1 MDGSDKQPIGRGMT
15 FVTQVVLCLFFGI
28 AGLIYGASVL
38 VPLSLAVLLF
48 VLISAIIDRFKGTK
62 LFGRNTPDW
71 IAHVLA
77 FGLVVVG
84 VAIIL
89 SILTSQA
96 GAVSEAFPR
105 YEARFAHIISQF
117 ASLIGDEAFTAA
129 KAGVA
134 EMNLSNLASGALS
147 SASGFLSALFL
158 VILYVAFL
166 MSERRSMRQKLALA
180 IPDHQA
186 HDKVLKIANSMST
199 SLQRYVSIKTFVSI
213 LTSVGCYAFMKP
225 VGLDFAETWAVLAFM
240 LNFIP
245 TIGSILGVVL
255 PTIVALVQFE
265 TALPIFVVVL
275 GCGAVQ
281 FTIGNVLEPK
291 ITGRSLNL
299 SPFLVILSLTF
310 WTAVWGIPG
319 ALMSVPLTVCIMIV
333 LCHIPAT
340 RPLAVLMSGDG
351 YVGGDNAQTQEEA
364 EKVLGM
370 LQKDGSEFIQE
381 EAN

>member
-1 MDGSDKQPIGRGMT
+1 MNRSDEKLVGRGMT
-15 FVTQVVLCLFFGI
+15 LVTQVVLCLFFGV
-28 AGLIYGASVL
+28 AGLKFGASVL

-48 VLISAIIDRFKGTK
+48 VLISAIIDRFKGAT
-62 LFGRNTPDW
+62 LFGMRTPDW

-77 FGLVVVG
+77 FGSVVIG

-105 YEARFAHIISQF
+105 YEARFAHIVSQF
-117 ASLIGDEAFTAA
+117 ASLIGDEAFSAA

-166 MSERRSMRQKLALA
+166 MGERAPMRQKLALA
-180 IPDHQA
+180 IPDA
-186 HDKVLKIANSMST
+186 HTHEKVLAIADSMSN

-213 LTSVGCYAFMKP
+213 LTAVGCYIFMKP

-255 PTIVALVQFE
+255 PTIVALVQFDS
-265 TALPIFVVVL
+265 TLPILVVVL
-275 GCGAVQ
+275 GCGSVQ

-291 ITGRSLNL
+291 MTGRSLNL

-333 LCHIPAT
+333 LSHIPAT

-351 YVGGDNAQTQEEA
+351 YIDGDPSKGQEVYE
-364 EKVLGM
+364 ETSKLKGNDDVF
-370 LQKDGSEFIQE
+370 LQGKAD
-381 EAN
+381 

>member
-1 MDGSDKQPIGRGMT
+1 MNGSDNKLVGRGMT
-15 FVTQVVLCLFFGI
+15 LVTQVVLCLFFGI
-28 AGLIYGASVL
+28 AGLKYGASVL

-48 VLISAIIDRFKGTK
+48 VLISAIIDRFKGAI
-62 LFGRNTPDW
+62 LFGKRTPDW
-71 IAHVLA
+71 IAYVLA
-77 FGLVVVG
+77 FGSVVIG

-105 YEARFAHIISQF
+105 YEARFAHIVSQF
-117 ASLIGDEAFTAA
+117 ASLIGDEAFSAA

-166 MSERRSMRQKLALA
+166 MGERASMRQKLALA
-180 IPDHQA
+180 IPDA
-186 HDKVLKIANSMST
+186 HTHEKVLTIADSMSN

-213 LTSVGCYAFMKP
+213 LTAVGCYIFMKP

-255 PTIVALVQFE
+255 PTIVALVQFDS
-265 TALPIFVVVL
+265 ALPILVVVL

-291 ITGRSLNL
+291 LTGRSLNL

-333 LCHIPAT
+333 LSHIPAT

-351 YVGGDNAQTQEEA
+351 YIDGDPSRGQEDSDAASNLEGNDD
-364 EKVLGM
+364 VL
-370 LQKDGSEFIQE
+370 LQGKAD
-381 EAN
+381 

>member
-1 MDGSDKQPIGRGMT
+1 MDNSDKKLVGRGMT
-15 FVTQVVLCLFFGI
+15 LVTQVVLCLFFGI
-28 AGLIYGASVL
+28 AGLKYGASVL

-48 VLISAIIDRFKGTK
+48 VLISAIIDRFKAVQ
-62 LFGRNTPDW
+62 LFGRKTPDW
-71 IAHVLA
+71 LAHVLA
-77 FGLVVVG
+77 FGAVAFG
-84 VAIIL
+84 IAIIL

-96 GAVSEAFPR
+96 GAVNDAFPR

-117 ASLIGDEAFTAA
+117 ASLIGDDAFSAA

-166 MSERRSMRQKLALA
+166 MGERAPMRQKLVLA
-180 IPDHQA
+180 ISDA
-186 HDKVLKIANSMST
+186 HTHEKVLTIADSMSN

-213 LTSVGCYAFMKP
+213 LTAVGCYVFMKP

-255 PTIVALVQFE
+255 PTIVALVQFDS
-265 TALPIFVVVL
+265 ALPILVVVF

-291 ITGRSLNL
+291 ITGRTLNL

-310 WTAVWGIPG
+310 WTAVLGIPG

-333 LCHIPAT
+333 LSHIPAT

-351 YVGGDNAQTQEEA
+351 YID
-364 EKVLGM
+364 
-370 LQKDGSEFIQE
+370 
-381 EAN
+381 